1 LVSERLALRAFLL
14 LVMVMLATA
23 AWQWRG
29 AAPVSA
35 NLLELLPDEMPSLV
49 EQQAVTRIEEP
60 LNRELLVLVGHADR
74 DQALKLADTLQAQW
88 AQHAI
93 FDKVQ
98 WRFQPD
104 LDTVRKQLLDGRLAY
119 LPPADAAQLILDPHD
134 FMQAR
139 ASELQNPFG
148 ASSPVAAQDDWLG
161 LSGRIL
167 KGLINPT
174 RMQTDLGTGALVS
187 EYDGKYWTLLR
198 GHTRVNA
205 FDLQVP
211 AQAADLVRQA
221 RSQVAAGNGELLA
234 TGGML
239 YAAAA
244 SDQATREMS
253 LMGSIATAGSL
264 LLLLGSF
271 RRWRAVMVMIPV
283 AAGIL
288 SGVVVCVAVF
298 GKIHVLTLVLGMSL
312 TGVTID
318 YAMHYLSKSFTL
330 RPWNVRRALELVL
343 PGLTLS
349 MLTSSLGYL
358 TLAWA
363 PFPALRQ
370 IAIFSIA
377 SLAGAYL
384 CAVCLLPPLLKGFKP
399 AAHSHLLDVAR
410 FLVRS
415 QRRIRRLRSY
425 TSLALLLLLGLGGI
439 LMLHVQDDLRQWVAP
454 SRALQEEARQ
464 VSAITGYQPTS
475 QFFLVTGATEN
486 EVLQRQAALSA
497 RLDRARTAG
506 GLQGYRSVDQLVSPI
521 ERQQALAAMLAALP
535 ADAVAPLAALGVPDA
550 SLREEIDRLGALPR
564 VTPSQAL
571 AGPLGETWR
580 PLWMQTPD
588 GFAGLT
594 SLQGR
599 VGSADLA
606 ALGKDLPGVKLV
618 DRLGSLSE
626 LFSDTRQT
634 ASWLMGAACLV
645 MGALLCF
652 YFGLRDGFNILAV
665 PVTSIVLTLGVLG
678 YTGQPLTLVVLFG
691 LILVLTIGVD
701 YAIFMFESI
710 SGRST
715 TLAGVILD
723 AGTTLLSFGLLAL
736 SDTPAVRSFGLAV
749 GLGITFCFLLSPWTG
764 QHHARRATATVLAR
778 PKTL

>member
-14 LVMVMLATA
+14 LFAAMLALA

-35 NLLELLPDEMPSLV
+35 NLLELLPDEIPSQV
-49 EQQAVTRIEEP
+49 EQLAVTRIEEP

-74 DQALKLADTLQAQW
+74 DAALKLAETLQAQW
-88 AQHAI
+88 AQQPI
-93 FDKVQ
+93 FDRVQ
-98 WRFQPD
+98 WQFQPD
-104 LDTVRKQLLDGRLAY
+104 LAGLRQQLLAGRLAY
-119 LPPADAAQLILDPHD
+119 LPAADVEQLKTDPQA
-134 FMQAR
+134 FVAAR
-139 ASELQNPFG
+139 AAELQNPFG
-148 ASSPVAAQDDWLG
+148 AASPIAAQDDWLG
-161 LSGRIL
+161 LGGRIL
-167 KGLINPT
+167 KGLVNPT

-187 EYDGKYWTLLR
+187 EYEGKYWTLLR

-211 AQAADLVRQA
+211 EQAAALVRQA
-221 RSQVAAGNGELLA
+221 RAQVSAGNGELLA

-244 SDQATREMS
+244 SDQAKREMS
-253 LMGSIATAGSL
+253 LMGGFATLGSL

-271 RRWRAVMVMIPV
+271 RRWRAVMVLIPV
-283 AAGIL
+283 GAGVL
-288 SGVVVCVAVF
+288 SGVVMTVAVF

-349 MLTSSLGYL
+349 MFTSSLGYL
-358 TLAWA
+358 TLVWA

-370 IAIFSIA
+370 IAVFSIA

-384 CAVCLLPPLLKGFKP
+384 CAVCLLPTLLKGFKP
-399 AAHSHLLDVAR
+399 AAHSDLLTVAR
-410 FLVRS
+410 FLVRT
-415 QRRIRRLRSY
+415 QRKIRRLRSY
-425 TSLALLLLLGLGGI
+425 VTLALLLALGLGGI
-439 LMLHVQDDLRQWVAP
+439 LMLHPQDDLRQWVAP
-454 SRALQEEARQ
+454 SRALQDEARQ

-475 QFFLVTGATEN
+475 QFFLVTGASEN
-486 EVLQRQAALSA
+486 EVLQRQAALSS
-497 RLDRARTAG
+497 RLDQARSAG
-506 GLQGYRSVDQLVSPI
+506 GLQGYRSLDQLLAPV
-521 ERQQALAAMLAALP
+521 EQQQALAASLASLPATAFAALST
-535 ADAVAPLAALGVPDA
+535 LGVPDEA
-550 SLREEIDRLGALPR
+550 LRGELAQLRALPA

-571 AGPLGETWR
+571 AGPLGELWR
-580 PLWMQTPD
+580 PLWLQTPE

-599 VGSADLA
+599 IGTAELA
-606 ALGKDLPGVKLV
+606 ALGSGLPGVKLV

-626 LFSDTRQT
+626 LFSATRLT
-634 ASWLMGAACLV
+634 ASWLMAAACLV

-652 YFGLRDGFNILAV
+652 YFGLRDGLHILAV

-678 YTGQPLTLVVLFG
+678 YTGQPLTLFVLFG

-736 SDTPAVRSFGLAV
+736 SDTPAVRSFGMAV

-764 QHHARRATATVLAR
+764 QHISRRHASSALAR
-778 PKTL
+778 PKAV

>member
-1 LVSERLALRAFLL
+1 MVSERVALRAFLV
-14 LVMVMLATA
+14 LVVLMLATA

-35 NLLELLPDEMPSLV
+35 NLLELLPDEIPSQV
-49 EQQAVTRIEEP
+49 EQQAVARIEEP

-74 DQALKLADTLQAQW
+74 DTALKLAETLQGQW
-88 AQHAI
+88 AQQPI

-98 WRFQPD
+98 WQFQPD
-104 LDTVRKQLLDGRLAY
+104 LDGLRAQLLAGRLAY
-119 LPPADAAQLILDPHD
+119 LPAADAAQLRHDPQA
-134 FMQAR
+134 FVQAR
-139 ASELQNPFG
+139 AGELQNPFG
-148 ASSPVAAQDDWLG
+148 ATSPVAAQDDWLG
-161 LSGRIL
+161 LSGRML
-167 KGLINPT
+167 KGMVNPT
-174 RMQTDLGTGALVS
+174 RMETDLATGALVS
-187 EYDGKYWTLLR
+187 EHDGKFYTLLR
-198 GHTRVNA
+198 GHTKVNA

-211 AQAADLVRQA
+211 AQAAALVREA
-221 RSQVAAGNGELLA
+221 REHVRAANGDLLA

-253 LMGSIATAGSL
+253 LMGSLATAGSL
-264 LLLLGSF
+264 FLLLGSF
-271 RRWRAVMVMIPV
+271 RRWRAVMVLLPV
-283 AAGIL
+283 GAGVL
-288 SGVVVCVAVF
+288 SGVVVCVAIF

-330 RPWNVRRALELVL
+330 RPWNIRRALELVL

-349 MLTSSLGYL
+349 MITSSLGYL

-370 IAIFSIA
+370 IAVFSIA
-377 SLAGAYL
+377 SLVGAYL
-384 CAVCLLPPLLKGFKP
+384 CAICLLPTLLKRFKP
-399 AAHSHLLDVAR
+399 AEHSHLLTVSR
-410 FLVRS
+410 FLIRS
-415 QRRIRRLRSY
+415 QRRIRRVRSY
-425 TSLALLLLLGLGGI
+425 GGLVLLLLLGLGGI
-439 LMLHVQDDLRQWVAP
+439 LMLQAQDDLRQWVAP
-454 SRALQEEARQ
+454 SRALQDEARQ

-486 EVLQRQAALSA
+486 EVLQRQAELSA
-497 RLDRARTAG
+497 RLDAARTAG
-506 GLQGYRSVDQLVSPI
+506 DLQGYRSVDQLVSPV
-521 ERQQALAAMLAALP
+521 ERQQALAASLAALP
-535 ADAVAPLAALGVPDA
+535 VGALAPLGALGVPDA
-550 SLREEIDRLGALPR
+550 ALQQEIERLRALPT

-571 AGPLGETWR
+571 AGPLGELWR
-580 PLWMQTPD
+580 PLWLQTPD

-599 VGSADLA
+599 IGSAELA

-618 DRLGSLSE
+618 DRLGSLSD

-634 ASWLMGAACLV
+634 ASWLMGLACLV
-645 MGALLCF
+645 MGGLLCF
-652 YFGLRDGFNILAV
+652 HFGLRDGLHILFV

-678 YTGQPLTLVVLFG
+678 YTGQPLTLFVLFG

-764 QHHARRATATVLAR
+764 QHRRRSTATALAR
-778 PKTL
+778 PKAR